1 MARPIKHK
9 KVCKT
14 PSYQSFGP
22 LDQKKHDIIEICL
35 EEYEVIRLIDIENL
49 NQTECGK
56 HMEISRATVQRLY
69 ESARKKLAQ
78 AFICG
83 KTLEIKGGNYELC
96 DGDHAKGCVSKCCK
110 KTNQEV

>member
-1 MARPIKHK
+1 MSRPIKHK
-9 KVCKT
+9 KICKA
-14 PSYQSFGP
+14 PAYKSFGP
-22 LDQKKHDIIEICL
+22 LNQKSKEIIEICL
-35 EEYEVIRLIDIENL
+35 EEYEVIRLIDVENL

-69 ESARKKLAQ
+69 DSARKKLAQ

-96 DGDHAKGCVSKCCK
+96 EGNHPNGCIDECCQK
-110 KTNQEV
+110 KSD